1 MDFRKNDRI
10 VKDKRRSKKRKDS
23 HDVNLWYHKMSIIE
37 KLQKAEL
44 QKKDRG

>member
-23 HDVNLWYHKMSIIE
+23 YDVNLWYHKMSIIE

-44 QKKDRG
+44 QNKDRG